1 MDRLLD
7 RFRGDRR
14 AAPAAGLLAATG
26 LIFLVSLSTRS
37 IGSLPIAVAVLL
49 PFLVGTLAALVFAL
63 TKQGTQSEG
72 HDTQRLRGLVEQG
85 RQLAIYDRETGFYA
99 YWYFSLRLQ
108 EEIARSDR
116 HKEPFLL
123 LLVEAA
129 HARISP
135 EKEQQLFSC
144 MRTGFRTTDL
154 VAHLG
159 NLRFVALLP
168 DAGLDQAGIVRD
180 RINSALGDDDIHL
193 GIACYPTDGT
203 DWASLLH
210 AAESLPSAA

>member
-1 MDRLLD
+1 MGTLLE
-7 RFRGDRR
+7 RFRRDRR
-14 AAPAAGLLAATG
+14 VASAAGLLAATG
-26 LIFLVSLSTRS
+26 VILLVSLGTRAIS
-37 IGSLPIAVAVLL
+37 SLPIAAALLL
-49 PFLVGTLAALVFAL
+49 PFLVGTLAALVLAL
-63 TKQGTQSEG
+63 KKQGTRSDDKDE
-72 HDTQRLRGLVEQG
+72 QRLRGLVEQG

-123 LLVEAA
+123 LLVETA

-135 EKEQQLFSC
+135 AMEEQLFSC

-168 DAGLDQAGIVRD
+168 DAGADQAEIVRE
-180 RINSALGDDDIHL
+180 RISSALGADDIHL

-203 DWASLLH
+203 DWSSLLH

>member
-1 MDRLLD
+1 M
-7 RFRGDRR
+7 
-14 AAPAAGLLAATG
+14 A
-26 LIFLVSLSTRS
+26 SLGTRS
-37 IGSLPIAVAVLL
+37 IGSRLIAGAVLL
-49 PFLVGTLAALVFAL
+49 PFLAGTLAALSFAL
-63 TKQGTQSEG
+63 KKQGTRS
-72 HDTQRLRGLVEQG
+72 DDNDIRRLRGLVDEG

-129 HARISP
+129 RGHISP
-135 EKEQQLFSC
+135 DMEQQLFNC

-168 DAGLDQAGIVRD
+168 SAGHDQAGIVRE
-180 RINSALGDDDIHL
+180 RISSALGADDFHL

>member
-1 MDRLLD
+1 MDALLE

-14 AAPAAGLLAATG
+14 AAPATGLLAATG
-26 LIFLVSLSTRS
+26 AILIVSLGTRS
-37 IGSLPIAVAVLL
+37 IGSLLIAAAVLL
-49 PFLVGTLAALVFAL
+49 PFLAGTLAALAFVL
-63 TKQGTQSEG
+63 KKDGTRS
-72 HDTQRLRGLVEQG
+72 DDSSTQRLRSLVEEG

-123 LLVEAA
+123 MLVEAA
-129 HARISP
+129 RARISP
-135 EKEQQLFSC
+135 EMEQQLFTC
-144 MRTGFRTTDL
+144 MRNGFRTTDL
-154 VAHLG
+154 VAHLV

-168 DAGLDQAGIVRD
+168 DAGQDQAGIVRD
-180 RINSALGDDDIHL
+180 RISSALGADDIHL

-210 AAESLPSAA
+210 AAESLPRAA

>member
-1 MDRLLD
+1 MDTLLE
-7 RFRGDRR
+7 RFRRDRR

-26 LIFLVSLSTRS
+26 VIFIVSLGTRS
-37 IGSLPIAVAVLL
+37 IGSLLIAAAVLL
-49 PFLVGTLAALVFAL
+49 PFLVGTLAALIFAL
-63 TKQGTQSEG
+63 KKQGTRADDNG
-72 HDTQRLRGLVEQG
+72 TQRLRSLVEEG

-116 HKEPFLL
+116 RKEPFLL

-129 HARISP
+129 RARISQDM
-135 EKEQQLFSC
+135 EQQLFSC
-144 MRTGFRTTDL
+144 MREGFRTTDL

-168 DAGLDQAGIVRD
+168 NADRDQAGIVRE
-180 RINSALGDDDIHL
+180 RIGSALGADDIHL

-203 DWASLLH
+203 DWPSLLQ